1 MTRRAVAF
9 AAVASLALA
18 SLVATDPALAQCA
31 MCKATVAQSPEGRAM
46 ADTLNSAILVMFVAP
61 YLVFGTIAAVVFRA
75 RLVPFL
81 LRVLRFLLLPR

>member
-1 MTRRAVAF
+1 VTRRAVAF

-18 SLVATDPALAQCA
+18 SLVATAPALAQCA

-46 ADTLNSAILVMFVAP
+46 AETLNSAILVMFVAP

-75 RLVPFL
+75 RLAPFL
-81 LRVLRFLLLPR
+81 LSVLRFLLLPR